1 MVFVNSPETAA
12 AGAAPPV
19 VPLRLKIVVVGGF
32 GVGKTTLVDSASDT
46 TALFTDAI
54 MTQAS
59 TGLDDLA
66 ATPDK
71 TTTTV
76 AMDFGT
82 TLLPAADIKLYLFGV
97 PGQERFTF
105 MWDRLVIGA
114 LGGIVLVDTRRAADC
129 FRAVAHLEQHQVPFL
144 VAVNC
149 FPGAPLY
156 TEDQIRESLNL
167 PADVPVLYGDARS
180 RSDALKTLTTL
191 TEYLLSLYPDD
202 EDAQ

>member
-1 MVFVNSPETAA
+1 MVFVNSPETTAASAA
-12 AGAAPPV
+12 APVAPLSV
-19 VPLRLKIVVVGGF
+19 KIVVVGGF
-32 GVGKTTLVDSASDT
+32 GVGKTTLVAAASDT
-46 TALFTDAI
+46 TALFTDAV

-59 TGLDDLA
+59 TGLDDVA

-82 TLLPAADIKLYLFGV
+82 TLLAAANIKLFLFGV
-97 PGQERFTF
+97 PGQERFAF
-105 MWDRLVIGA
+105 MWNNLVIGA
-114 LGGIVLVDTRRAADC
+114 LGGIVLLDTRRAADC
-129 FRAVAHLEQHQVPFL
+129 FHAVAHLERHQVPFL

-156 TEDQIRESLNL
+156 TEEQIRESLNL
-167 PADVPVLYGDARS
+167 PADVPVVCCDAR
-180 RSDALKTLTTL
+180 RRPDALKTLTTL
-191 TEYLLSLYPDD
+191 VEYLLSLYPTD